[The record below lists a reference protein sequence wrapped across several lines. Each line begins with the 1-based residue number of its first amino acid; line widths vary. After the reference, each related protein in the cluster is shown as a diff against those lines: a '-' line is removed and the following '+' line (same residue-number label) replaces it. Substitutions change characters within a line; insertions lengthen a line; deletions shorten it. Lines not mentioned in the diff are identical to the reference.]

1 MTKIRSKDAELKE
14 AVTRE
19 LAADALADVADV
31 GVEVQQGVVRVSGI
45 VESWAK
51 RVAAIKAAHRV
62 LGVLDVVD
70 DIIVRWPGATEQTD
84 TQIAHNVRQAL
95 LWDVFVPEERI
106 TSTVNQGWVVLE
118 GEVTSWAERDAAGRA
133 IQNLAGVRGVT
144 NKLDVTPQP
153 VAPSTLR
160 GAIEAALERRA
171 SREAA
176 RVSVTVEGGK
186 VTVSGIVDS
195 WPEKQAILGAVKG
208 TRGVGALEDRLHITP
223 QAL

>member
-1 MTKIRSKDAELKE
+1 MTKVRSKDAELKD

-19 LAADALADVADV
+19 LTGDALADVADV

-45 VESWAK
+45 VDSWAK

-62 LGVLDVVD
+62 HGVLDVVD
-70 DIIVRWPGATEQTD
+70 DIVVSWPGSSEHSDTE
-84 TQIAHNVRQAL
+84 IAKNVRHAL
-95 LWDVFVPEERI
+95 LWDVFVPEETI
-106 TSTVNQGWVVLE
+106 SSTVNEGWVALE
-118 GEVTSWAERDAAGRA
+118 GKVATWSERDAASRA

-144 NKLDVTPQP
+144 NKLE
-153 VAPSTLR
+153 VAPAPVSALKLQ

-176 RVSVTVEGGK
+176 RVCVTVEDGM
-186 VTVSGIVDS
+186 VTVSGSVDS
-195 WPEKQAILGAVKG
+195 WPEKQAVLGAVKG
-208 TRGVGALEDRLHITP
+208 TRGVGAVEDKVHITP